1 MAPTTMNGDYSS
13 ASPEY
18 LSLSLII
25 ADEQFQPRA
34 ILSQETINDY
44 AQHMMA
50 GVQFPPVIVFLD
62 GTAYWLADG
71 FHRVEAAKKA
81 GQSTILAEV
90 HQGDRHLAVLYAV
103 RANCEHGL
111 PRTNEDK
118 RKAVEILLLDPQWGA
133 WSNNEIA
140 RRCAVSPM
148 TVKRVK
154 DDLIYNRVIDASSKR
169 VSQRH
174 GKLYLIDTA
183 KIGRSK
189 DSENLPIVD
198 ERGNTCFA
206 ESPPRTQTNE
216 NNGRLMDSP
225 SVRPA
230 QQEFPTHAHD
240 LALGEAVPPDN
251 TMPLQPEEECEKP
264 VVDCNRQGFESEEI
278 TAVFAQAPTLP
289 LCVSTIEWEEP
300 QQTESAQ
307 TLRFP
312 LYVWVEGPSTL
323 LPTLLQQIK
332 KDPDARNL
340 LHAKLNDSIKS
351 AIADLVPQ

>member
-44 AQHMMA
+44 AEHMMA

-198 ERGNTCFA
+198 EQDITRLA
-206 ESPPRTQTNE
+206 ESPPCTQVNE
-216 NNGRLMDSP
+216 NLP
-225 SVRPA
+225 SVWPA
-230 QQEFPTHAHD
+230 LQEFATHD
-240 LALGEAVPPDN
+240 LALGEAAPPSN
-251 TMPLQPEEECEKP
+251 AMPLQPEEECEKP
-264 VVDCNRQGFESEEI
+264 IVDCNQQGFESEEI
-278 TAVFAQAPTLP
+278 TAVPAQAPTLP

-300 QQTESAQ
+300 QQTKSAQ

-312 LYVWVEGPSTL
+312 LHVWLEGPSTL
-323 LPTLLQQIK
+323 LPTLFQQIK
-332 KDPDARNL
+332 KDPDVRNL
-340 LHAKLNDSIKS
+340 LLAKLNDSIR